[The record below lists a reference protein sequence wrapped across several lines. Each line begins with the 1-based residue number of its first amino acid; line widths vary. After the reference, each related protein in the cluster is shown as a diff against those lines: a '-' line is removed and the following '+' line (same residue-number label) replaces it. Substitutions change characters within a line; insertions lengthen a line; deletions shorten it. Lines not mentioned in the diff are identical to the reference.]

1 MLRTV
6 AALATAAW
14 LFVTP
19 GEMSAQSTTT
29 TYETAVTFTLPVN
42 LTQLSPDLERV
53 RFICMIQPGQVLIY
67 PPALTQAMGTTTSTT
82 IASWPNRDDLPVVSG
97 KAVGTMR
104 IVYPL
109 ATEWFVN
116 PIGQT
121 ANYSCGLVGYSTS
134 LQRWEVFSA
143 TSPIP
148 AFKLDPVPMFHGTFV
163 W

>member
-1 MLRTV
+1 MLRRMAAV
-6 AALATAAW
+6 AAAAVV
-14 LFVTP
+14 FVTP
-19 GEMSAQSTTT
+19 GEMSAQTTTT

-53 RFICMIQPGQVLIY
+53 RFLCIIQPGQTLIY
-67 PPALTQAMGTTTSTT
+67 PPAVSQAMATSMLL
-82 IASWPNRDDLPVVSG
+82 SWPNRDELPVVSG
-97 KAVGTMR
+97 KVVGTMR

-116 PIGQT
+116 PIGQSAT
-121 ANYSCGLVGYSTS
+121 YSCGLLGYSTS
-134 LQRWEVFSA
+134 LQRWEMFSA

-148 AFKLDPVPMFHGTFV
+148 AFKLNPEPMFNGTFV